1 MEILMVFWYHELKK
15 RRSYHEL
22 KKRERSNLN
31 FLEKEAWCTWKG
43 GNSQLENI
51 DLHFSSATCNL
62 WDLRRITSLS
72 SDISLEKNEADNSY
86 PKRID
91 VIRIRV
97 KHLTYTGFSQV
108 LALKKKKNLLLWRF
122 THSKTER
129 KTIKQTKGIW
139 IYTYLKS
146 LNVQNFPN

>member
-51 DLHFSSATCNL
+51 DLHFNSATCNL
-62 WDLRRITSLS
+62 WDLRHITSLS

-108 LALKKKKNLLLWRF
+108 LALKKKKISYCGDLPTLKQR
-122 THSKTER
+122 E
-129 KTIKQTKGIW
+129 KQTNKQKASE
-139 IYTYLKS
+139 YTLTWS
-146 LNVQNFPN
+146 H